1 MKNEIPEYVSHT
13 DCEICGFFGEKY
25 RFLSNFYKTPVW
37 YEGVLYPSSE
47 NAYQAAKVDCDD
59 RKDFLTCTPNESKK
73 LWKSFHSIY
82 TEESWDIAKF
92 DIMSSV
98 VFDKFVR
105 SLGLRRKLIETGD
118 RYLEETN
125 HWSDSTWGVN
135 YKTKIGKNWLGII
148 LMNTREFWKNKPMR

>member
-1 MKNEIPEYVSHT
+1 MNEKLYKSYIVH
-13 DCEICGFFGEKY
+13 DDKQVKGFFDDY
-25 RFLSNFYKTPVW
+25 RWMSNFHITPVW

-59 RKDFLTCTPNESKK
+59 RKEFLTCTPNESKK

-98 VFDKFVR
+98 VFDKFVMTVWASYESGYESGYR
-105 SLGLRRKLIETGD
+105 DGLETIESD
-118 RYLEETN
+118 DN
-125 HWSDSTWGVN
+125 HNPWN
-135 YKTKIGKNWLGII
+135 
-148 LMNTREFWKNKPMR
+148 EQQ